1 MVEVDRVEVTFYRGH
16 GVHQQQGVV
25 QEEEQMQEEMD
36 KVKDVKGDKKE
47 IKDMEEKYEG
57 LVGGGQG

>member
-47 IKDMEEKYEG
+47 IKDMEEK
-57 LVGGGQG
+57 